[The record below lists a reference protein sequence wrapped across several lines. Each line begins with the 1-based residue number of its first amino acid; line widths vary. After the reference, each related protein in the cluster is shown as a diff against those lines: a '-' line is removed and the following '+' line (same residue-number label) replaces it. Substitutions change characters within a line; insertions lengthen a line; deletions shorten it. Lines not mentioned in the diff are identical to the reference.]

1 MQKVNA
7 ITVNYYREYRS
18 YYFVIFFLDDRLLL
32 RILR

>member
-7 ITVNYYREYRS
+7 ITANYYREYRI
-18 YYFVIFFLDDRLLL
+18 YYFIIFFLDRLLL